1 MWIQRAT
8 EKDIKE
14 IAHVEM
20 HSGYEH
26 PPDFDALKNT
36 IALFNNK
43 RERIFIAKEKEHVVG
58 YISLREDKNH
68 IGDIGFLAVLKT
80 NHREGIASK
89 LLDHVERYARQQNY
103 KELVLVVRDTNQQA
117 INLYQKRN
125 FVIVGRRKSGDKIK
139 LMMRKELE

>member
-1 MWIQRAT
+1 MHIQKATIKDT
-8 EKDIKE
+8 EKIVQ
-14 IAHVEM
+14 VELQ
-20 HSGYEH
+20 SGYTH
-26 PPDFDALKNT
+26 PPNFNALKNT
-36 IALFNNK
+36 ISLFKDK
-43 RERIFIAKEKEHVVG
+43 RERVFIAKEKEKVVG
-58 YISLREDKNH
+58 YISLREDKNY